1 MSFGSAADY
10 AQIISGAGEGASSAM
25 QGSAQYANSKREA
38 KEAKRRTLSNLLNKA
53 YGRNQGLFRV
63 GQEHQ
68 DDMNDYQSQMMQQ
81 IARGFVDALNGS
93 TQ

>member
-53 YGRNQGLFRV
+53 YGRNLGLFRV